1 MKKFTVLSIV
11 ALSVSLASCSKIVGA
26 AIPAQTIS
34 NPAGLEGKQLVASS
48 PLMIESVRGTVSY
61 STAGAPFD
69 DIQVPDLP
77 FGIKPGGLDF
87 KTGFSQIDVTG
98 ACVKPQTFTVTVR
111 DVKVDASDDAA
122 SASFTAKSDAQFT
135 LTRTSEG
142 AGTAAYSVSDTK
154 LNVSADVSAAMKFF
168 SILTTGGKNTVSV
181 TATIS
186 ASDNG
191 LAGCTM
197 GFTLKDVSVTLSK
210 FQ

>member
-69 DIQVPDLP
+69 DIQIPDLP

-87 KTGFSQIDVTG
+87 KTEIGRAHV
-98 ACVKPQTFTVTVR
+98 
-111 DVKVDASDDAA
+111 
-122 SASFTAKSDAQFT
+122 
-135 LTRTSEG
+135 
-142 AGTAAYSVSDTK
+142 
-154 LNVSADVSAAMKFF
+154 
-168 SILTTGGKNTVSV
+168 
-181 TATIS
+181 
-186 ASDNG
+186 
-191 LAGCTM
+191 
-197 GFTLKDVSVTLSK
+197 
-210 FQ
+210 